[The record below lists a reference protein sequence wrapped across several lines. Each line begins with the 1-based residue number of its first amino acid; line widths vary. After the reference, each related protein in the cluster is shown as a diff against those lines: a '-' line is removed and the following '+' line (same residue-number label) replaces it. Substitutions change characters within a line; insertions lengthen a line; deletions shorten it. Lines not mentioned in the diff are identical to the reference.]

1 MLGDGR
7 KMKLDMDPFLVSL
20 VDLVEKNILVHFVQA
35 NTTRA
40 KNVIILDEMKHWMRT
55 PHNPEFG
62 VRKENAF

>member
-1 MLGDGR
+1 
-7 KMKLDMDPFLVSL
+7 
-20 VDLVEKNILVHFVQA
+20 VHFVQA